1 MPGKVTGV
9 SFNGTHSYDDWGL
22 KLKNVEIDLPEAKT
36 VYVDVPGMNGS
47 LDLTEAQN
55 GGIVYGHQK

>member
-47 LDLTEAQN
+47 SITSTFSSGSAMML
-55 GGIVYGHQK
+55 